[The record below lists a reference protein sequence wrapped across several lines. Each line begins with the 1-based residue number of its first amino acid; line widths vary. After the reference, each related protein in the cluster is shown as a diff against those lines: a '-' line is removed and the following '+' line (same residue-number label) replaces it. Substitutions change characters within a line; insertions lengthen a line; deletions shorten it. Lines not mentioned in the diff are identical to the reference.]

1 MNVAFHPE
9 TLKQLQRLPR
19 AVFEAA
25 LLAIIALR
33 KQPRPAGAKKL
44 VGSSDDWRVRIGQY
58 RIVYEINDA
67 ENLIT
72 IYTVAKRSDAYR

>member
-1 MNVAFHPE
+1 MNVAFHPD
-9 TLKQLQRLPR
+9 TLKQLERLPR
-19 AVFEAA
+19 AGFEAA
-25 LLAIIALR
+25 LAIIALS

-44 VGSSDDWRVRIGQY
+44 VGNSDDWRIRIGQY